1 MNKYIYSVCANDN
14 WPTIESVM
22 ASSISDA
29 EEKLISEYCEM
40 FDINDNNLDYLEFQ
54 EFMNDRGVVFSDLYD
69 IEEL

>member
-1 MNKYIYSVCANDN
+1 MNKYIYSICPNDD

-40 FDINDNNLDYLEFQ
+40 FDIDDNNLDYLEFQ
-54 EFMNDRGVVFSDLYD
+54 ELMNDRGVVFSDLYD